1 MDLRHYIYSVCLNM
15 LWGFILIQIK
25 HMLFYLQPMM
35 DRNKADDLPKLQCGF
50 IDFVCAFVYKVRSSI
65 LISKQNDIWEF
76 IDLHF
81 EMFTGSRRESIR
93 KQIHNHQHKCT
104 AMVLIRCLYT

>member
-1 MDLRHYIYSVCLNM
+1 MQEYNVNFGKSATELSTLVEWIFTTVMYSVCINM

-25 HMLFYLQPMM
+25 HMLFHLQPMM
-35 DRNKADDLPKLQCGF
+35 DRNKAEDLPKLQCGF

-65 LISKQNDIWEF
+65 SISKQNDKWEF

-81 EMFTGSRRESIR
+81 
-93 KQIHNHQHKCT
+93 
-104 AMVLIRCLYT
+104 